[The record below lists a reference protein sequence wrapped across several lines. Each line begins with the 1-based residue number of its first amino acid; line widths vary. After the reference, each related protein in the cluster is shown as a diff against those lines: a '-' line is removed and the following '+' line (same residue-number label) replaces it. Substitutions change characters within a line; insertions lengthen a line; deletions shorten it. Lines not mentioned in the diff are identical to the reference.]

1 MNKSNALSVTKL
13 LPELQ
18 ALARVDKLRVMQF
31 LISELAREEGETL
44 QADTDYPVWSPY
56 DAFDAANSLLDA
68 LMEEQIDSG
77 A

>member
-68 LMEEQIDSG
+68 LREEQIDYG
-77 A
+77 D